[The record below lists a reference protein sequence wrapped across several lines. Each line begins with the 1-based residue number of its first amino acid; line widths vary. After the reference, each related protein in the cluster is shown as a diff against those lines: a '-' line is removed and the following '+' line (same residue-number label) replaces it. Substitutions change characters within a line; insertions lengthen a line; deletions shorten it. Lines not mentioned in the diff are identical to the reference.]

1 MKVSKQYNVSASSYF
16 AIIVKMLADDYKY
29 NTKKNLENVNNIEGL
44 EYIKTFGAKSDKQ
57 VSVKILEFNNPVKY
71 VSQISSNRGRQVLSY
86 QISEIKDGQIQVEYE
101 EEFGETSFFNKW
113 NYKILMPLMK
123 KNLKRRM
130 IDQLNY
136 IANQA
141 KVIKN

>member
-16 AIIVKMLADDYKY
+16 TIIFKMLADDYKY
-29 NTKKNLENVNNIEGL
+29 NTKKSLENVKNIEGL
-44 EYIKTFGAKSDKQ
+44 EYVKTFGAKSNKQ
-57 VSVKILEFNNPVKY
+57 VSVKILEFDNPVKY

-86 QISEIKDGQIQVEYE
+86 QISEIKDGQIKVEYE

-141 KVIKN
+141 KVIKS

>member
-16 AIIVKMLADDYKY
+16 AIIFKMLADDYKY
-29 NTKKNLENVNNIEGL
+29 NTKKSLENVKNIEGL
-44 EYIKTFGAKSDKQ
+44 EYVKTFGAKSNKQ
-57 VSVKILEFNNPVKY
+57 VSVKILEFDNPVKY

-86 QISEIKDGQIQVEYE
+86 QISEIKDGQIKVEYE

-141 KVIKN
+141 KVIKS